1 MTEYELLD
9 LIASGTDQ
17 MADMFS
23 LYLTVLSAYL
33 IVAYILGRK
42 LSVSQF
48 VGLTVL
54 FLFAAG
60 GQTLGIYQ
68 NGVHIGEL
76 FIRKQEITPL
86 TPYEA
91 QYVTNTNAWVIAMSV
106 GILVSVVFMWQVRH
120 HKNTRSLG
128 PELSD
133 L

>member
-33 IVAYILGRK
+33 IVAYIIGSK
-42 LSVSQF
+42 LSLSQF
-48 VGLTVL
+48 TGLTIL
-54 FLFAAG
+54 FLFASG

-76 FIRKQEITPL
+76 FRRKQEITPL

-91 QYVTNTNAWVIAMSV
+91 QYVVNTNAWVIAMSV
-106 GILVSVVFMWQVRH
+106 GILVAVAFMWQVRH
-120 HKNTRSLG
+120 PRLK
-128 PELSD
+128 
-133 L
+133 